1 MSYDVYGIGN
11 ALLDIQLDVN
21 HEFLTQNDLP
31 KGVMTYVSQAR
42 QTDIINLAGPDNIRQ
57 VSSGGSVA
65 NSMIVLQYFGGSGF
79 FSCKIAQDKAGTQY
93 HNELKSSGLDT
104 NYDHQARPEGETG
117 RCLVKITPD
126 ADRTMSTNLGI
137 SESLSESELHL
148 DALKQST
155 YLYLEGYLT
164 TSPLGHQ
171 AALKAK
177 RLAEENGV
185 KTAITFSDPAIV
197 SQFKA
202 QFHELIDNGVDL
214 VFCNESEAKEFTE
227 RDTLTEAIEQLKVIA
242 KTFVITIG
250 PRGSLVYDGNELI
263 TVPATE
269 EKPIDTVGAGDMYA
283 GAFLYGITNG
293 LSWQEAGQLANL
305 TSSKVVTIYGPR
317 VSQADTVA
325 LKKELQEMK
334 TAL

>member
-1 MSYDVYGIGN
+1 MTYDVYGLGN
-11 ALLDIQLDVN
+11 ALLDIQLDVSIDFLN
-21 HEFLTQNDLP
+21 HNQLP
-31 KGVMTYVSQAR
+31 KGVMSYVTQER
-42 QTDIINLAGPDNIRQ
+42 QTEIIDLIGKDRIRKI
-57 VSSGGSVA
+57 SSGGSVA
-65 NSMIVLQYFGGSGF
+65 NSMIVLQFFGGKGF
-79 FSCKIAQDKAGTQY
+79 FSCKIAQDEAGDHY
-93 HNELKSSGLDT
+93 YNDIREAGLDT
-104 NYDHQARPEGETG
+104 NFDHQPRPEGETG

-137 SESLSESELHL
+137 SATLSESELHQ
-148 DALKQST
+148 DALKQSK

-177 RLAEENGV
+177 SFADQNGV

-202 QFHELIDNGVDL
+202 QFHELIDGGVDL
-214 VFCNESEAKEFTE
+214 IFCNESEAKEFTGS
-227 RDTLTEAIEQLKVIA
+227 DTLASAIEQMKRIA

-250 PRGSLVYDGNELI
+250 PRGSMVYDGSELI

-293 LSWQEAGQLANL
+293 LSWLEAGQLANL
-305 TSSKVVTIYGPR
+305 TSSKVVTMYGPR
-317 VSQADTVA
+317 VTQADTVI
-325 LKKELQEMK
+325 LKEQLK
-334 TAL
+334 TLAHTL

>member
-42 QTDIINLAGPDNIRQ
+42 QTEIINLAGPDNIRQ

-65 NSMIVLQYFGGSGF
+65 NSMIVLQYFGGTGF
-79 FSCKIAQDKAGTQY
+79 FSCKIAQDEAGTQY
-93 HNELKSSGLDT
+93 HDELKSSGLDT
-104 NYDHQARPEGETG
+104 NYDHQARPEGQTG

-197 SQFKA
+197 
-202 QFHELIDNGVDL
+202 
-214 VFCNESEAKEFTE
+214 
-227 RDTLTEAIEQLKVIA
+227 
-242 KTFVITIG
+242 
-250 PRGSLVYDGNELI
+250 
-263 TVPATE
+263 
-269 EKPIDTVGAGDMYA
+269 
-283 GAFLYGITNG
+283 
-293 LSWQEAGQLANL
+293 
-305 TSSKVVTIYGPR
+305 
-317 VSQADTVA
+317 
-325 LKKELQEMK
+325 
-334 TAL
+334 